1 MFSFTKK
8 WLYRTCVASVL
19 VAALPLL
26 GGQGR
31 CWAQQ
36 PNWRPDDPALRGRMP
51 QAYSQFI
58 QRPQPVEPT
67 LSEEERQRVLHLQ
80 KVEEQQHRLARLR
93 STVAYE
99 GKDKNHELKVVA
111 HGRKFEVGHVSSAD
125 DEGFTLLD
133 SETNQE
139 SRFAYS
145 EIEAVYVVR
154 TPGENTRRTL
164 EATGFGLLF
173 IVSLPL
179 AIFGGII
186 GWDGC

>member
-1 MFSFTKK
+1 MFSLIKK
-8 WLYRTCVASVL
+8 WFYGTGSASVL
-19 VAALPLL
+19 VAALLL
-26 GGQGR
+26 AGGHGR

-36 PNWRPDDPALRGRMP
+36 PNWRPDDPALRGRML

-58 QRPQPVEPT
+58 QRPQLVEPT
-67 LSEEERQRVLHLQ
+67 LSEKERQRVLHLQ

-99 GKDKNHELKVVA
+99 GKEKNHELKVVA
-111 HGRKFEVGHVSSAD
+111 HGRKFEVGHVSSID

-133 SETNQE
+133 SETYQE
-139 SRFAYS
+139 SRFGYS

-154 TPGENTRRTL
+154 TPGESARRTL
-164 EATGFGLLF
+164 EATGSGLLF
-173 IVSLPL
+173 IL
-179 AIFGGII
+179 AFPFVLLAGIT